1 MLKAGLVY
9 LSKSS
14 RSGDG
19 APPPAWRRLFH
30 LFAGTSIP
38 VAGIFASESGM
49 ILALAVLSGG
59 ALMLDLSRFRLGWLN
74 RQFLRWLA
82 PLLKHDE
89 GHRFTG
95 ATYLV
100 VGGLFSFLFFG
111 TEVAVPALLFL
122 SLGDPVAA
130 LAGRRMP
137 GPRVSGKSPGGT
149 AAFVIVALAVVVVLV
164 GSNAIDYH
172 WGLWLGALIA
182 GLVELAPVPPD
193 DNLTIPLV
201 AGAAMHFLGV

>member
-1 MLKAGLVY
+1 MLNAARVY
-9 LSKSS
+9 FPKSG
-14 RSGDG
+14 RPGDST
-19 APPPAWRRLFH
+19 PPPGWRRLFH
-30 LFAGTSIP
+30 LVAGTSIP
-38 VAGIFASESGM
+38 LAGIFASEDGM
-49 ILALAVLSGG
+49 IIALAVLSGG
-59 ALMLDLSRFRLGWLN
+59 ALVLDLGRFRLEWLN

-111 TEVAVPALLFL
+111 PQVAVPALLFL

-130 LAGRRMP
+130 LVGRRMP
-137 GPRVSGKSPGGT
+137 GPRVLSKSPGGT
-149 AAFVIVALAVVVVLV
+149 VSFVIVAVAVVAVLV

-172 WGLWLGALIA
+172 WGLWVGALIA

-193 DNLTIPLV
+193 DNLAIPLV